1 MSSSMSLRLTTP
13 VSGLPGIGDKA
24 ATDLASI
31 HVKTV
36 RDLLWYVPFRYDDFS
51 KRVPIAKAPIDT
63 PVTIDARIK
72 SIGLRPSR
80 SSRVKIVDAVIED
93 ETGELKVIWFNQLY
107 LLKTMLV
114 GSKHS
119 FAGLIDHRFGKTFS
133 NPIHEPVGQNV
144 NTGRIVPVY
153 GLTGGITMR
162 KLRDAI
168 KRSLTIVDTL
178 PDWLPSEIVASKE
191 LPALSA
197 ALSSVHFPESHE
209 ALQRGIDRLK
219 FDELFLHQML
229 FEEVRRDRK
238 TKNAT
243 AIPIDEASIKTF
255 VATLP
260 FTLTRAQKVAA
271 WEIVQDLAKDVP
283 MNRLLEGDVGSGKTV
298 VAAIAAH
305 AAMEP
310 PLPLGERD
318 GERGVSVVYLAPTE
332 ILATQQ
338 HKAFCKMMPSRNIA
352 LLTHNQIFYNAEKVK
367 RAELIEKISSGAVD
381 CLIGTHAVLQEGIDV
396 SNASLVIIDEQHR
409 FGVAQR
415 HALLHRN
422 PSPQPSPSQGR
433 EYAPHLLSMTAT
445 PIPRSLALTIYGD
458 LELSILDELPKGR
471 KPIGTAMVPVE
482 QRVGMWK
489 HVRSEIESGRQA
501 FVICPLIDPSDSLG
515 SKSVTEVEKMLT
527 ALSPH
532 RGESGERGVLN
543 GLRVTTLHGKL
554 KSDEKQ
560 KRNEDFRDGKIDV
573 LVSTTVVEV
582 GVDVPNA
589 TVMVIMSAER
599 FGLAQL
605 HQLRGR
611 VGRSDLQSYC
621 YLLPDDL
628 NPHSNNRLQAVV
640 ESQNGFELAERD
652 LELRGAGNVFGNAQ
666 SGFPDFQFATS
677 ADVPLMK
684 QARDWSQK
692 LLLEKD
698 FFEKHPLVRARIEE
712 ALEQIHLE

>member
-1 MSSSMSLRLTTP
+1 MSIRLTTP

-24 ATDLASI
+24 AADFARLGI
-31 HVKTV
+31 KTV
-36 RDLLWYVPFRYDDFS
+36 ADLLWYVPFRYDDFS
-51 KRVPIAKAPIDT
+51 RRVPIAKAPLNT
-63 PVTIDARIK
+63 PVTIDARVK
-72 SIGLRPSR
+72 SIGLRPSK

-93 ETGELKVIWFNQLY
+93 ESGELKVIWFNQPY
-107 LLKTMLV
+107 LIKTLPI
-114 GSKHS
+114 GSTHS
-119 FAGLIDHRFGKTFS
+119 FAGLIDYRFGKTFS
-133 NPIHEPVGQNV
+133 NPIHEPVGRNV

-153 GLTGGITMR
+153 SLTGAITMR
-162 KLRDAI
+162 KLRESMQ
-168 KRSLTIVDTL
+168 RSLQVVDVL
-178 PDWLPSEIVASKE
+178 PDWLPSEIVKAEK
-191 LPALSA
+191 LPTLSV

-209 ALQRGIDRLK
+209 ALKRGIDRLK

-238 TKNAT
+238 TKNAIT
-243 AIPIDEASIKTF
+243 IPIDEASIKAF

-298 VAAIAAH
+298 VAAIAVH
-305 AAMEP
+305 AVD
-310 PLPLGERD
+310 R
-318 GERGVSVVYLAPTE
+318 SVYLAPTE

-338 HKAFCKMMPSRNIA
+338 HKAFCKMMPNRNIA
-352 LLTHNQIFYNAEKVK
+352 LLTHNQIFYNTEKVK
-367 RAELIEKISSGAVD
+367 RAELVEKISNGRVD
-381 CLIGTHAVLQEGIDV
+381 CLIGTHAVLQEGIDLSKV
-396 SNASLVIIDEQHR
+396 SLVIIDEQHR

-415 HALLHRN
+415 HALLERDPAH
-422 PSPQPSPSQGR
+422 
-433 EYAPHLLSMTAT
+433 APHLLSMTAT

-482 QRVGMWK
+482 QQVGMWK
-489 HVRSEIESGRQA
+489 HVRSEIEQGRQV

-515 SKSVTEVEKMLT
+515 SKSVTDVEKMLSKDI
-527 ALSPH
+527 LK
-532 RGESGERGVLN
+532 
-543 GLRVTTLHGKL
+543 GLRIATLHGKL

-589 TVMVIMSAER
+589 TAMVIMSAER

-684 QARDWSQK
+684 HARDWSQK
-692 LLLEKD
+692 LLVEKD

>member
-1 MSSSMSLRLTTP
+1 MSLRLSTP

-24 ATDLASI
+24 AKDLASI
-31 HVKTV
+31 GIKTV
-36 RDLLWYVPFRYDDFS
+36 SDLLWYVPFRYDDFS
-51 KRVPIAKAPIDT
+51 RRVLIAKAPFLT
-63 PVTIDARIK
+63 PITIDARIK
-72 SIGLRPSR
+72 SIGLRASK

-93 ETGELKVIWFNQLY
+93 ESGELKVIWFNQPY
-107 LLKTMLV
+107 LIKTLPI
-114 GSKHS
+114 GSRHS
-119 FAGLIDHRFGKTFS
+119 FAGLIDYRFGKTFS
-133 NPIHEPVGQNV
+133 NPIHEPVGQHV

-153 GLTGGITMR
+153 GLTGSITMR

-168 KRSLTIVDTL
+168 KRSLTIVDMVS
-178 PDWLPSEIVASKE
+178 DWLPSEIVLAE
-191 LPALSA
+191 GLPTLAIALSN
-197 ALSSVHFPESHE
+197 VHFPESHE

-243 AIPIDEASIKTF
+243 AISINKPSLKVF
-255 VATLP
+255 VDTLP
-260 FTLTRAQKVAA
+260 FKLTRAQKVAA

-305 AAMEP
+305 SVCES
-310 PLPLGERD
+310 PLLTKQTPSPARGEGGGWSHVR
-318 GERGVSVVYLAPTE
+318 VVYLAPTE

-338 HKAFCKMMPSRNIA
+338 HKAFCKMMPSRNVA
-352 LLTHNQIFYNAEKVK
+352 LLTHNQIFYND
-367 RAELIEKISSGAVD
+367 EKIKRTELVEKNSNGEVD

-396 SNASLVIIDEQHR
+396 RNASLVIIDEQHR

-415 HALLHRN
+415 HALLN
-422 PSPQPSPSQGR
+422 DPPSFTRRGLGGGR
-433 EYAPHLLSMTAT
+433 VPHLLSMTAT

-471 KPIGTAMVPVE
+471 KPIGTAIVPVE
-482 QRVGMWK
+482 QRLGMWK
-489 HVRSEIESGRQA
+489 HVRSQVEQGRQV

-515 SKSVTEVEKMLT
+515 SKSVSDVEKML
-527 ALSPH
+527 S
-532 RGESGERGVLN
+532 RDVLK
-543 GLRVTTLHGKL
+543 GLCIATLHGKL

-611 VGRSDLQSYC
+611 VGRSDVQSYC
-621 YLLPDDL
+621 YLLPDEL
-628 NPHSNNRLQAVV
+628 SIHSKQRLDAVV
-640 ESQNGFELAERD
+640 ESQNGFELAEKD
-652 LELRGAGNVFGNAQ
+652 LQLRGAGNVFGNAQ
-666 SGFPDFQFATS
+666 SGFPDFKFATP

-684 QARDWSQK
+684 KARDWSQK
-692 LLLEKD
+692 LFLD
-698 FFEKHPLVRARIEE
+698 PNFFETHPLVRPRIDE

>member
-1 MSSSMSLRLTTP
+1 MSLRLSTP
-13 VSGLPGIGDKA
+13 ASGLPGIGDKA
-24 ATDLASI
+24 ALDLAGI
-31 HVKTV
+31 GIKTI

-51 KRVPIAKAPIDT
+51 RHVQIAKAPIDT
-63 PVTIDARIK
+63 PITIDARIK
-72 SIGLRPSR
+72 SIGLRAST

-93 ETGELKVIWFNQLY
+93 GSGELKVIWFNQPY
-107 LLKTMLV
+107 LLKTLPV

-153 GLTGGITMR
+153 GLSGGLTMR

-168 KRSLTIVDTL
+168 QRSLTIVDTL
-178 PDWLPSEIVASKE
+178 SDWLPSEIVEDKSMPTLAT
-191 LPALSA
+191 ALA
-197 ALSSVHFPESHE
+197 SVHFPNSHE
-209 ALQRGIDRLK
+209 ELNRGIDRLK

-238 TKNAT
+238 TKTAT
-243 AIPIDEASIKTF
+243 VIPIDEVSTKTF
-255 VATLP
+255 VSTLP

-271 WEIVQDLAKDVP
+271 WEILQDLAKPVP

-298 VAAIAAH
+298 VAAIAVQ
-305 AAMEP
+305 AAD
-310 PLPLGERD
+310 R
-318 GERGVSVVYLAPTE
+318 SVYLAPTE

-338 HKAFCKMMPSRNIA
+338 HKAFCKMMSSRNIA
-352 LLTHNQIFYNAEKVK
+352 LLTHNQIYFNSEKVK
-367 RAELIEKISSGAVD
+367 RAELVEKISNGEVD
-381 CLIGTHAVLQEGIDV
+381 CLIGTHAVLQEGIDL
-396 SNASLVIIDEQHR
+396 SRTSLVIIDEQHR

-415 HALLHRN
+415 HALLERDPHH
-422 PSPQPSPSQGR
+422 
-433 EYAPHLLSMTAT
+433 APHLLSMTAT

-489 HVRSEIESGRQA
+489 HVRSEIEQGRQV

-515 SKSVTEVEKMLT
+515 SKSVTDVEKMLSKDI
-527 ALSPH
+527 LK
-532 RGESGERGVLN
+532 
-543 GLRVTTLHGKL
+543 GLRIVTLHGKL

-684 QARDWSQK
+684 QARDWAQK
-692 LLLEKD
+692 LLLDKD
-698 FFEKHPLVRARIEE
+698 FFETHPLVRARIEE

>member
-1 MSSSMSLRLTTP
+1 MSLRLSTP
-13 VSGLPGIGDKA
+13 VSGLPGIGEKA
-24 ATDLASI
+24 AADLAQI
-31 HVKTV
+31 GVKTV
-36 RDLLWYVPFRYDDFS
+36 RDLLWYVPFSYDDFS
-51 KRVPIAKAPIDT
+51 RRVPIAKAPIDT

-72 SIGLRPSR
+72 SIGLRPSK
-80 SSRVKIVDAVIED
+80 SSRVKIVDAVVED
-93 ETGELKVIWFNQLY
+93 ESGELKVIWFNQPY
-107 LLKTMLV
+107 LVKTLPI

-133 NPIHEPVGQNV
+133 NPIHEPVGRNV

-153 GLTGGITMR
+153 SLTGAITMR
-162 KLRDAI
+162 KLRESMQ
-168 KRSLTIVDTL
+168 RSLTIVDTL
-178 PDWLPSEIVASKE
+178 SDWLPREIVEIEK
-191 LPALSA
+191 LPTLSA

-209 ALQRGIDRLK
+209 SLQRGIDRLK

-243 AIPIDEASIKTF
+243 AIPIDEASIKSF

-305 AAMEP
+305 ATTQPSLEKP
-310 PLPLGERD
+310 GVRS
-318 GERGVSVVYLAPTE
+318 RGVVYLAPTE
-332 ILATQQ
+332 ILAMQQ
-338 HKAFCKMMPSRNIA
+338 HKSFCKMMPDRNVA
-352 LLTHNQIFYNAEKVK
+352 LLTHNQIFYNTEKLK
-367 RAELIEKISSGAVD
+367 RAELIEKISNSEVD
-381 CLIGTHAVLQEGIDV
+381 CLIGTHAVLQEGIDL
-396 SNASLVIIDEQHR
+396 SRTSLVIIDEQHR

-415 HALLHRN
+415 HALLERDSHH
-422 PSPQPSPSQGR
+422 
-433 EYAPHLLSMTAT
+433 APHLLSMTAT

-489 HVRSEIESGRQA
+489 HVRSEVEKGRQV

-515 SKSVTEVEKMLT
+515 SKSVADVEKML
-527 ALSPH
+527 S
-532 RGESGERGVLN
+532 RDVLQ
-543 GLRVTTLHGKL
+543 GLRIATLHGKL

-599 FGLAQL
+599 FGLAQI

-628 NPHSNNRLQAVV
+628 SSTSKQRLDAVV

-652 LELRGAGNVFGNAQ
+652 LQLRGAGNVFGNAQ

-684 QARDWSQK
+684 QARDWSQR
-692 LLLEKD
+692 LFLEAD
-698 FFEKHPLVRARIEE
+698 FFEKHPLVRSRIEE